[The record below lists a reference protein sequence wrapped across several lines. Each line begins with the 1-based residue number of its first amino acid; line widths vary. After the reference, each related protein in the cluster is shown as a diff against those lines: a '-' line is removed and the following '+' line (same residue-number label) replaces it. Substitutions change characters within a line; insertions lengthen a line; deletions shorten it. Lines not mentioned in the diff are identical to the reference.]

1 MTRETKA
8 ALDAACPKTAMSET
22 MTTLVSMI
30 IQGKTGEEYKKLLAS
45 LNKEER
51 SKIENYR
58 KKFKETKLAQK
69 AAENFFESMFHKTR
83 IKTR

>member
-30 IQGKTGEEYKKLLAS
+30 IQGKTGEEYKKLLAGLDES
-45 LNKEER
+45 EKKEIKEY
-51 SKIENYR
+51 E
-58 KKFKETKLAQK
+58 KKFKETKLAQRV
-69 AAENFFESMFHKTR
+69 AENFFNVFGV
-83 IKTR
+83 